1 MVDEGLRRPG
11 ICFYTSDFGYGHAAR
26 DIALIRELQEALHA
40 EVVVKTGS
48 PAVFMSCSLPGVE
61 VISGQNDPGVVM
73 EGAAVD
79 RERTLAAV
87 EQWLASWEDYIA
99 AEKAFLHD
107 RGIELVLSDIAPQ
120 PFLAAEELG
129 IPSLGISNFTWH
141 LIYTHLFGKTELTD
155 RIAEA
160 YRAADG
166 ALLLPLHDPME
177 IFCDRHEVGLVA
189 RPVTRD
195 RMEIR
200 RLCGLSEGEILVY
213 LGGGQSLDPAAFQ
226 GIRTALSECT
236 LLVPSWTEIPGTVG
250 IPPGETET
258 QDWIAACDLVVSK
271 PGYSTISEA
280 IQANVPMALFRREGF
295 AEDDYLIGGVENLG
309 IGKEVSAAAV
319 LDGSWADD
327 LESLMGLRK
336 NFDKID
342 GIFKRDGAKDCTDII
357 REMV

>member
-1 MVDEGLRRPG
+1 VDEGLKRPR
-11 ICFYTSDFGYGHAAR
+11 ICIYVSDFGYGHAAR
-26 DIALIRELQEALHA
+26 DIALARELQEALDA
-40 EVVVKTGS
+40 EVIVRAGS
-48 PAVFMSCSLPGVE
+48 PAAFMSRSLPCVE

-79 RERTLAAV
+79 WGRTFAAV

-99 AEKAFLHD
+99 AEKAFLRE
-107 RGIELVLSDIAPQ
+107 RGIDLVLSDITPQ

-141 LIYTHLFGKTELTD
+141 LIYTHLVGKNELTD

-166 ALLLPLHDPME
+166 ALLLPLHEPME
-177 IFCDRHEVGLVA
+177 VFRDRREVGFVA
-189 RPVTRD
+189 RPVTRG

-200 RLCGLSEGEILVY
+200 RLCGLSEGEPLVY
-213 LGGGQSLDPAAFQ
+213 LGGGQSLDPAVFR
-226 GIRTALSECT
+226 GIRTALAGCT
-236 LLVPSWTEIPGTVG
+236 LLTPSWTTIPGAVR

-280 IQANVPMALFRREGF
+280 VQAGVPMLLFRREGF
-295 AEDDYLIGGVENLG
+295 AEDNYLIGGVEEMG
-309 IGKEVSAAAV
+309 IGRELPATAV
-319 LDGSWADD
+319 LDGSWADG
-327 LESLMGLRK
+327 LESLMGLQE
-336 NFDKID
+336 NFGQID
-342 GIFKRDGAKDCTDII
+342 GLFKRDGKKECSSII
-357 REMV
+357 GEIL